1 MIVTGDQIRM
11 ARALLRMSVRELSE
25 AAAVD
30 KSTISRIENGA
41 DAYTSTFRQL
51 RSVLEARGAWFGEA
65 EDGTHGPTVALKC
78 GVQPF
83 AAFGERLS
91 RHQRGRAG
99 HQRGACRVG
108 GMSAVLMPPPK
119 MCTIHTE

>member
-25 AAAVD
+25 AATVD

-51 RSVLEARGAWFGEA
+51 RSVLEARGAWFGEV
-65 EDGTHGPTVALKC
+65 EDGAHGPTVGLKW
-78 GVQPF
+78 GVELLQRPANSSGSGTGEAGQGIS
-83 AAFGERLS
+83 AAP
-91 RHQRGRAG
+91 A
-99 HQRGACRVG
+99 AWDD
-108 GMSAVLMPPPK
+108 
-119 MCTIHTE
+119 